1 MTPDKDPW
9 NRKRRA
15 AEQESRHR
23 SYGLWRWVILTA
35 GVGGLVWLLVSA
47 FPQRQLGQTDWAQL
61 VKLAAILLVCSSGIV
76 FLRRARIGETLRNL
90 AIWAGIGGV
99 VLLGYTFRHDFASLG
114 NRLTG
119 ELMPSQAI
127 EVGEGVVE
135 IRVGASGHFSV
146 TATVNGRPVDFLIDT
161 GASDIVLSPADARR
175 IGYDPARLS
184 FTRQYQTANGTGR
197 GAPVRLDSFA
207 VGPIAYEGLAASVNE
222 APMSESLLGMTFLR
236 RLDSY
241 EVRRD
246 VMILRR

>member
-1 MTPDKDPW
+1 M
-9 NRKRRA
+9 
-15 AEQESRHR
+15 
-23 SYGLWRWVILTA
+23 
-35 GVGGLVWLLVSA
+35 
-47 FPQRQLGQTDWAQL
+47 
-61 VKLAAILLVCSSGIV
+61 
-76 FLRRARIGETLRNL
+76 
-90 AIWAGIGGV
+90 
-99 VLLGYTFRHDFASLG
+99 
-114 NRLTG
+114 
-119 ELMPSQAI
+119 
-127 EVGEGVVE
+127 E

-184 FTRQYQTANGTGR
+184 FTRQYYTANGIGR

-207 VGPIAYEGLAASVNE
+207 SGPIAYDGLAASVNE